1 VNTALWV
8 LQVFLA
14 VIFLLA
20 GSAKIF
26 MYEKMKKDMDWVKSL
41 PESTVKMIGFLEIL
55 GAIGIILPAALRILP
70 WLTKISALGFA
81 IIMIL
86 AAIMHYKRGERKEI
100 VENIAFLACAV
111 FIVFGRTFFTPL

>member
-1 VNTALWV
+1 MNTALWV

-41 PESTVKMIGFLEIL
+41 PESTVKMIGFLEIF
-55 GAIGIILPAALRILP
+55 GAIGIILPAAFRILP
-70 WLTKISALGFA
+70 WLTQISALGFA

-100 VENIAFLACAV
+100 VENIAF
-111 FIVFGRTFFTPL
+111 